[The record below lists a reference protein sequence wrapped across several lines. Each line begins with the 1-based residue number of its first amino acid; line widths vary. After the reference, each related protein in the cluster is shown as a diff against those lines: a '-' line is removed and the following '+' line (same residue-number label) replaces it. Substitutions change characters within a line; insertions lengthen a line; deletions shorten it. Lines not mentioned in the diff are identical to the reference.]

1 MPWGAEFARMEII
14 GRFRIRRLIRDLY
27 RAVLGRDPDPDGM
40 QTYESLIRKLGADR
54 AVPKMLKAFR
64 STEEYD
70 ARAGALAVSYINSS
84 MAARGTELVDGRP
97 VAHLASLG
105 SFCLPGNIMRNN
117 GLRRYSLP
125 FDWIFSSPQMLLDC
139 LADDFSVFLDR
150 RYYRS
155 ISESRWN
162 PGAEHELYL
171 EKYGIPAVFAHR
183 DPTRDEDYL
192 YFTRCVARFRE
203 LMRSR
208 DTKLFLIMGRP
219 NHDLPNGFPRVLEQL
234 SRMTTSFVLLGVDVL
249 DPTGDGQ
256 CALSQIT
263 QIGAHSLYRYLPSSY
278 DAVGAHFPDRIDD
291 WNVLRLVYR
300 YRLALADSVAPER
313 QPHQQPATTP
323 EAYDIE
329 HPPSEQAVQ

>member
-1 MPWGAEFARMEII
+1 MEII
-14 GRFRIRRLIRDLY
+14 RRIRIRRLIRDLY

-64 STEEYD
+64 SSAEYD
-70 ARAGALAVSYINSS
+70 ARAGALAISYVNSS

-105 SFCLPGNIMRNN
+105 SFCLPGNIARNN

-125 FDWIFSSPQMLLDC
+125 FDWIFSSPQMLIDC
-139 LADDFSVFLDR
+139 LADDFSAFLDR

-183 DPTRDEDYL
+183 DPTREEDYL

-203 LMRSR
+203 LLRSR
-208 DTKLFLIMGRP
+208 DPKLFLIMGRP
-219 NHDLPNGFPRVLEQL
+219 NHDLPAAFPRVLEVL
-234 SRMTTSFVLLGVDVL
+234 ARMTTSFVLLGVDVL
-249 DPTGDGQ
+249 DPTSDGQ

-263 QIGAHSLYRYLPSSY
+263 QIGTHSLYRYLPSSY
-278 DAVGAHFPDRIDD
+278 HAEGAYFPDRMDD

-300 YRLALADSVAPER
+300 YRLALKDSPAPER
-313 QPHQQPATTP
+313 EPPRQSTMTAA
-323 EAYDIE
+323 AYDIE
-329 HPPSEQAVQ
+329 DPPAQHAVQ